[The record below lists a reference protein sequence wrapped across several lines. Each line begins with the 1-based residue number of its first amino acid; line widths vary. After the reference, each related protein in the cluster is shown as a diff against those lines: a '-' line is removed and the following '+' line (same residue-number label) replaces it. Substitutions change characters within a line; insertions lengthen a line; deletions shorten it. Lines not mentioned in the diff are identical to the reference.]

1 MPLISITLFIP
12 LLAGVLILGVP
23 KERPDIMKVIALVG
37 SLLSLVGSVWL
48 LLGLNWQRGGGG
60 GLQWQEQT
68 DWIPSLGASYH
79 LAIDG
84 ISAPLIALSA
94 LLTVAVVIYS
104 WQVKYRVKEYFF
116 LFLLLETGLLGVFA
130 AQDLLLFYLFFEVSL
145 VPMYFIIGVWGGERR
160 TYAAIKF
167 FLYTRVGSLAMLL
180 SFLALYLTTN
190 PHTFDLP
197 TIIKAQPFAGN
208 YWGGT
213 LVLLGLFLG
222 FAIKLPAFPLHS
234 WLPDAHVEAP
244 TGGSVILAGAL
255 LKLGG
260 YGFIRIGLPTIPQ
273 AFNDWAIVIIIIALI
288 SIIYGAGV
296 ALVQPDFK
304 KLVAFSSINHMGYV
318 LLGVGIGGSQT
329 ASAAARLAA
338 LNGAVLQMVS
348 HGLITGALFFLVGFL
363 YDRTHSHLIAD
374 YKGLWN
380 SMPIYSGLT
389 ALAFF
394 GSLGLPALSG
404 FVAEFQVFLGTLAV
418 YPWAAALALIGVIV
432 TTAMFLWTL
441 QRMFLGGPTT
451 QVDMPS
457 QAGFEDSWDGMFEPG
472 SAPAPRIIPQRSPNL
487 ADIAPPTLTLER
499 PQADTTA
506 QTDKNSGSLPEIK
519 RRELIAVVP
528 LLILTVLIGIIPGA
542 LIGLINAALTTA
554 PLGPLAGLVFIIVKA
569 GGLH

>member
-48 LLGLNWQRGGGG
+48 LFGLNWQRGG

-208 YWGGT
+208 YWGGSF
-213 LVLLGLFLG
+213 VLLGLFLG

-273 AFNDWAIVIIIIALI
+273 AFND
-288 SIIYGAGV
+288 
-296 ALVQPDFK
+296 
-304 KLVAFSSINHMGYV
+304 
-318 LLGVGIGGSQT
+318 
-329 ASAAARLAA
+329 
-338 LNGAVLQMVS
+338 
-348 HGLITGALFFLVGFL
+348 
-363 YDRTHSHLIAD
+363 
-374 YKGLWN
+374 
-380 SMPIYSGLT
+380 
-389 ALAFF
+389 
-394 GSLGLPALSG
+394 
-404 FVAEFQVFLGTLAV
+404 
-418 YPWAAALALIGVIV
+418 
-432 TTAMFLWTL
+432 
-441 QRMFLGGPTT
+441 
-451 QVDMPS
+451 
-457 QAGFEDSWDGMFEPG
+457 
-472 SAPAPRIIPQRSPNL
+472 
-487 ADIAPPTLTLER
+487 
-499 PQADTTA
+499 
-506 QTDKNSGSLPEIK
+506 
-519 RRELIAVVP
+519 
-528 LLILTVLIGIIPGA
+528 
-542 LIGLINAALTTA
+542 
-554 PLGPLAGLVFIIVKA
+554 
-569 GGLH
+569 